1 MMLKEILNEVI
12 TILEKMHVL
21 GDETEAFSQAL
32 GALKKVRKILESHNA
47 EEGEKTDDHQDEQ
60 RKNV

>member
-1 MMLKEILNEVI
+1 MLKEILNEVI

-32 GALKKVRKILESHNA
+32 GALKRVRKILEIQKTG
-47 EEGEKTDDHQDEQ
+47 EGEKTDDHQNEQ
-60 RKNV
+60 GKNV